1 MQGVNRIY
9 AILATEEGYVT
20 QEYFNEL
27 KTIFD
32 KAFAGWGLT
41 TTVGEFEVSVTNG
54 AVKIFTFRC
63 DNNTSTK
70 SLYLDIWCNDN
81 NTMTSLSMTFFIH
94 SVAYSSRFIGFQ
106 FMYYRDDDTVSMPM
120 FIARSD
126 AGNIVF
132 LFPLISS
139 YTGKSSLYT
148 SLYSSSNYTKR
159 NVVALTKLSTG
170 CPEASSPETNMV
182 YNDVRSYPIID
193 AKNGSYMQQP
203 LTMIPIGVTNSTE
216 RILNAYYINSNSFSL
231 SNETNTI
238 LEVNRDFY
246 FTNGV
251 IAFKLT

>member
-9 AILATEEGYVT
+9 AALATEEGYTT

-63 DNNTSTK
+63 DNETTTK
-70 SLYLDIWCNDN
+70 TLYLDIWCNDN
-81 NTMTSLSMTFFIH
+81 NTMTSLTMSFFIH

-106 FMYYRDDDTVSMPM
+106 FMYYTGNDTVSMPM

-132 LFPLISS
+132 LFPLKNS
-139 YTGKSSLYT
+139 YDDKNSLYT
-148 SLYSSSNYTKR
+148 SLFNPSTYTGR
-159 NVVALTKLSTG
+159 TVVALTKLSTG
-170 CPEASSPETNMV
+170 CPTASSPETNMV
-182 YNDVRSYPIID
+182 YNDVRSYPID
-193 AKNGSYMQQP
+193 SENGAYMQQP

-231 SNETNTI
+231 SNETETI
-238 LEVNRDFY
+238 LEINKDFY

>member
-9 AILATEEGYVT
+9 AALATEEGYTT

-63 DNNTSTK
+63 DNETTTK
-70 SLYLDIWCNDN
+70 TLYLDIWCNDN
-81 NTMTSLSMTFFIH
+81 NTMTSLTMSFFIH

-106 FMYYRDDDTVSMPM
+106 FMYYRDDDTLSMPM

-126 AGNIVF
+126 TGNIVF

-139 YTGKSSLYT
+139 YTDKSSLYT
-148 SLYSSSNYTKR
+148 SLYSSSGYTKR
-159 NVVALTKLSTG
+159 NVVALTKLSAG

-182 YNDVRSYPIID
+182 YNDVRSYPIGQ
-193 AKNGSYMQQP
+193 KNGSYMQQP

-216 RILNAYYINSNSFSL
+216 RILNTYYINSNSFSL
-231 SNETNTI
+231 SNETETI
-238 LEVNRDFY
+238 LEINKDFY

>member
-1 MQGVNRIY
+1 MQGVNRIH
-9 AILATEEGYVT
+9 ATSATEEGYAT

-41 TTVGEFEVSVTNG
+41 ATVGELEVSVTNET
-54 AVKIFTFRC
+54 VKIFTIRY
-63 DNNTSTK
+63 DGTSTQRIH
-70 SLYLDIWCNDN
+70 LDIWCNDN
-81 NTMTSLSMTFFIH
+81 NTMTSLSMPFFIH
-94 SVAYSSRFIGFQ
+94 SVAYSTRFIGFQ
-106 FMYYRDDDTVSMPM
+106 FMYYTGNDIVSMPM

-132 LFPLISS
+132 LFPL
-139 YTGKSSLYT
+139 KSFYGNRNSLYT
-148 SLYSSSNYTKR
+148 SLFNSSTYTKQ
-159 NVVALTKLSTG
+159 NVVALSKLSTE
-170 CPEASSPETNMV
+170 CPDASSPKTNMV
-182 YNDVRSYPIID
+182 YNDARSYPID
-193 AKNGSYMQQP
+193 AENGSYMQQP

-231 SNETNTI
+231 SNETETI
-238 LEVNRDFY
+238 LEINKDFY